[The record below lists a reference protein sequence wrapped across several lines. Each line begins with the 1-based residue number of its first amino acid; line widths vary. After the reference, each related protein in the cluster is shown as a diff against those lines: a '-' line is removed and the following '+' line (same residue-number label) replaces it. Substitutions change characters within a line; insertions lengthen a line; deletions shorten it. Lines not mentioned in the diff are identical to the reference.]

1 VEVTT
6 TREQQAMANPFT
18 ILNINGPFREP
29 REPAFSYDFAI
40 QRSTWPMPHAVRVKV
55 AVADELDH
63 LKTKILELQGG
74 SPGQQLLISQL
85 LTKHIATRKLQI
97 ANEENMFN
105 ERLDILIEPFTGPL
119 AHLFPRLETWMNDSK
134 AALRQEIREKVRL

>member
-1 VEVTT
+1 
-6 TREQQAMANPFT
+6 MANLLT
-18 ILNINGPFREP
+18 ILHISGPFREP

-40 QRSTWPMPHAVRVKV
+40 QRSNWSLPHAVRVKV
-55 AVADELDH
+55 AIAEELDH

-85 LTKHIATRKLQI
+85 LTKHIATHKLQI

>member
-1 VEVTT
+1 
-6 TREQQAMANPFT
+6 MANPFT
-18 ILNINGPFREP
+18 ILHISGPFREP
-29 REPAFSYDFAI
+29 REPVFSYDFAI

-55 AVADELDH
+55 AVADELDW

-105 ERLDILIEPFTGPL
+105 ERLDILIEPFTGPF
-119 AHLFPRLETWMNDSK
+119 AHLFPKLETWMHDAK

>member
-1 VEVTT
+1 
-6 TREQQAMANPFT
+6 MASPFT
-18 ILNINGPFREP
+18 ILHISGPFREP
-29 REPAFSYDFAI
+29 REPVFSYDFAI
-40 QRSTWPMPHAVRVKV
+40 QRSSWSMPHAVRVKV
-55 AVADELDH
+55 AIADELDY

-85 LTKHIATRKLQI
+85 LTKHIANRKLQI

-105 ERLDILIEPFTGPL
+105 ERLDILIEPFTGPF

-134 AALRQEIREKVRL
+134 AALRQEIQEKVRL

>member
-1 VEVTT
+1 
-6 TREQQAMANPFT
+6 MANPFT
-18 ILNINGPFREP
+18 ILHISGPFREP

-55 AVADELDH
+55 AVADELDY

-85 LTKHIATRKLQI
+85 LTRHIANRKLQI

-105 ERLDILIEPFTGPL
+105 ERQDVMIEPFTGPL
-119 AHLFPRLETWMNDSK
+119 AHLFLRLETWMNDSK

>member
-1 VEVTT
+1 
-6 TREQQAMANPFT
+6 MASPFT
-18 ILNINGPFREP
+18 ILNISGPFREP

-55 AVADELDH
+55 AVADELDY

-85 LTKHIATRKLQI
+85 LTKHIANRKLQI

-105 ERLDILIEPFTGPL
+105 ERLDILIEPFTGPF

-134 AALRQEIREKVRL
+134 AALRQEIQEKVRL

>member
-1 VEVTT
+1 
-6 TREQQAMANPFT
+6 MANPFT
-18 ILNINGPFREP
+18 VLNISGPFREP
-29 REPAFSYDFAI
+29 REPVFSYDYAI
-40 QRSTWPMPHAVRVKV
+40 QRSAWPMPHAVRVKV
-55 AVADELDH
+55 AIADELDH

-85 LTKHIATRKLQI
+85 LTRHIANHKLQI

-134 AALRQEIREKVRL
+134 TALRQEIREKVRL

>member
-1 VEVTT
+1 
-6 TREQQAMANPFT
+6 MANPFT
-18 ILNINGPFREP
+18 ILNVSGPFREP
-29 REPAFSYDFAI
+29 RELAFSYDFAI
-40 QRSTWPMPHAVRVKV
+40 QRSTWSMPHAVRVKI
-55 AVADELDH
+55 AVAEELDH
-63 LKTKILELQGG
+63 LKTKILEVHGG

-85 LTKHIATRKLQI
+85 LTKHIANRKLQI

>member
-1 VEVTT
+1 
-6 TREQQAMANPFT
+6 MANPLT

-40 QRSTWPMPHAVRVKV
+40 QRSAWPMPHAVRVKV
-55 AVADELDH
+55 AVAEELDH

-85 LTKHIATRKLQI
+85 LTKHIANRKLQI

>member
-1 VEVTT
+1 
-6 TREQQAMANPFT
+6 MANPLT
-18 ILNINGPFREP
+18 ILNVSGPFREP
-29 REPAFSYDFAI
+29 RELAFSYDFAI
-40 QRSTWPMPHAVRVKV
+40 QRSTWPMPHAVRVKI
-55 AVADELDH
+55 AVVEELDH
-63 LKTKILELQGG
+63 LRTKILDLQGG

-85 LTKHIATRKLQI
+85 LTKHIANRKLQI

-105 ERLDILIEPFTGPL
+105 ERLDIMIEPFTGPL

>member
-1 VEVTT
+1 
-6 TREQQAMANPFT
+6 MANPFT
-18 ILNINGPFREP
+18 ILNMSGPFREP
-29 REPAFSYDFAI
+29 RELVFSYDFAI
-40 QRSTWPMPHAVRVKV
+40 QRSNWPMPHAVRVKV
-55 AVADELDH
+55 AVAEELDH
-63 LKTKILELQGG
+63 LKTKILEMQGG

-85 LTKHIATRKLQI
+85 LTKHIANRKLQI

>member
-1 VEVTT
+1 
-6 TREQQAMANPFT
+6 MANPLT
-18 ILNINGPFREP
+18 ILNVSGPFREP

-40 QRSTWPMPHAVRVKV
+40 QRSSWPMPHAVRVKV
-55 AVADELDH
+55 AVAEELDH

-85 LTKHIATRKLQI
+85 LTKHIANRKLQI

-105 ERLDILIEPFTGPL
+105 ERLDVMIEPFTGPL

>member
-1 VEVTT
+1 
-6 TREQQAMANPFT
+6 MANPFT
-18 ILNINGPFREP
+18 ILHISGPFREP
-29 REPAFSYDFAI
+29 REQAFSWDFAV

-63 LKTKILELQGG
+63 LKTTILELQGG

-85 LTKHIATRKLQI
+85 LTKHIATHKLKI

-119 AHLFPRLETWMNDSK
+119 VHLFPRLEAWMHDSK

>member
-1 VEVTT
+1 
-6 TREQQAMANPFT
+6 MANPLT
-18 ILNINGPFREP
+18 ILNVSGPFREP

-55 AVADELDH
+55 AIADELDY

-85 LTKHIATRKLQI
+85 LTKHIANRKLQI

-119 AHLFPRLETWMNDSK
+119 AHLFPRLEAWMNDSK